1 MDLKELLG
9 EDLYNQVMQKAGDN
23 KVAIVSDGNW
33 FPKEKFDQVNNDNK
47 DLKKQISDRDT
58 QLEELKTK
66 ATGNEALQTQ
76 IQQLQDD
83 NKKIKGDYE
92 AKIQQQ
98 AFDHALKDAL
108 GAAKVRNPKAAQAL
122 LNLEAI
128 KLDGDKLLGLEE
140 QLKTIKES
148 DPYLFAEE
156 DKNNNNPHFSHG
168 NHGGGSGSGE
178 PTNLAEALAQHFT
191 KQ

>member
-9 EDLYNQVMQKAGDN
+9 EDLYNQVIQKAGEN
-23 KVAIVSDGNW
+23 KIAVVSDGNW
-33 FPKEKFDQVNNDNK
+33 FPKDKFDTVNNDNK
-47 DLKKQISDRDT
+47 ELKKQLKSRDD
-58 QLEELKTK
+58 QLEELKK
-66 ATGNEALQTQ
+66 VDAEGLQQ
-76 IQQLQDD
+76 
-83 NKKIKGDYE
+83 
-92 AKIQQQ
+92 KIQDLQKANEDAEKEWQSKLDQQ
-98 AFDHALKDAL
+98 QFDFALKDAL

-148 DPYLFAEE
+148 DPYLFVE
-156 DKNNNNPHFSHG
+156 DKNEPGKPSFTTGQHQT
-168 NHGGGSGSGE
+168 GGGSGE